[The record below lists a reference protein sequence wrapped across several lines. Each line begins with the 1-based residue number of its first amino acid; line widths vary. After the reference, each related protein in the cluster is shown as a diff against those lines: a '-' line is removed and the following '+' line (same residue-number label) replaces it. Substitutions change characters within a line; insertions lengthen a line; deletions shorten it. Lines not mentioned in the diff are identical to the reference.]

1 MPNTANAEWTG
12 DLKGGKGHFE
22 VGGGSLSGN
31 YSYLSRFEGKDE
43 GGANPEE
50 LIAAAHASC
59 FSMAL
64 SNILAEHGHTPE
76 SVKTTVDVTLK
87 IVDDAPT
94 ITKAAI
100 KTVGKVPGIDAEHFE
115 VHAQEAKAGCPVSRA
130 LAGVGEITLE
140 TEFTE

>member
-1 MPNTANAEWTG
+1 MPSTANAEWNG
-12 DLKGGKGHFE
+12 DLKNGKGQFE
-22 VGGGSLSGN
+22 VGDNALSGTF
-31 YSYLSRFEGKDE
+31 SYKSRFEGEAD

-50 LIAAAHASC
+50 LMAAAHASC

-64 SNILAEHGHTPE
+64 SNILAEHGHEPD
-76 SVKTTVDVTLK
+76 SVKTNVEVTLK
-87 IVDDAPT
+87 IVDGEPT

-115 VHAQEAKAGCPVSRA
+115 AHAKEAKEGCPVSKA
-130 LAGVGEITLE
+130 LAGVSEITLE

>member
-1 MPNTANAEWTG
+1 MPSSANAEWNG
-12 DLKGGKGHFE
+12 DLKNGRGQFE
-22 VGGGSLSGN
+22 VGDNALSGSF
-31 YSYLSRFEGKDE
+31 SYKSRFEGESE

-64 SNILAEHGHTPE
+64 SNILAEHGHEPD

-87 IVDDAPT
+87 IVDGDPT

-115 VHAQEAKAGCPVSRA
+115 AHAKEAKDGCPVSRA
-130 LAGVGEITLE
+130 LAGVSEITLE
-140 TEFTE
+140 TDFTE

>member
-1 MPNTANAEWTG
+1 MANTANAEWNG
-12 DLKGGKGHFE
+12 DLKGGRGQFE
-22 VGGGSLSGN
+22 VGEGSLSGTF
-31 YSYLSRFEGKDE
+31 SYKSRFEGKSE

-50 LIAAAHASC
+50 LMAAAHASC
-59 FSMAL
+59 YSMAL
-64 SNILAEHGHTPE
+64 SNMLSEHGHEPE
-76 SVKTTVDVTLK
+76 SIETTVDVTLK
-87 IVDDAPT
+87 IVDGAPT

-115 VHAQEAKAGCPVSRA
+115 VHAKEAKDDCVVSRA